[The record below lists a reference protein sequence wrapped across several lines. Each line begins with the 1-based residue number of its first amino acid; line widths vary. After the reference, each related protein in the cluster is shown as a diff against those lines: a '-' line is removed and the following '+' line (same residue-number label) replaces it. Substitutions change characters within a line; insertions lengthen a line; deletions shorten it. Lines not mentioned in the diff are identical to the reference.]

1 MTMKGRRNPDAHH
14 RRSIRLAAYDY
25 HAPGAY
31 FVTLCTQGR
40 ECVLDDPVVTGIITG
55 VWRALP
61 RWFPT
66 IVLDEFVVMPSHVHM
81 IVWLQPVGATLA
93 VAPDAVAPDAVA
105 PDAVA
110 PDAVAPDAVAPDAVA
125 PGTGASPAPTGGV
138 ALDVEAT
145 LAVVPGA
152 GASPAPTDGAAT
164 APSWNIPAPETPNL
178 NPTLG
183 DVIGAFK
190 SLVFTVYLDWVQA
203 HDPTRRAKFWQRNYY
218 EHIIRNEEELHAIRR
233 YIRNNPARWALDRDN
248 PDNLCR
254 LTSPAQVEDYL
265 ADVQAAEA
273 GHEV

>member
-14 RRSIRLAAYDY
+14 RRSIRLAAHDY

-55 VWRALP
+55 AWQALP

-81 IVWLQPVGATLA
+81 IAWLQPVGATLA
-93 VAPDAVAPDAVA
+93 VAPDAVAP
-105 PDAVA
+105 
-110 PDAVAPDAVAPDAVA
+110 
-125 PGTGASPAPTGGV
+125 
-138 ALDVEAT
+138 
-145 LAVVPGA
+145 GA
-152 GASPAPTDGAAT
+152 GASPAPTDGAAA
-164 APSWNIPAPETPNL
+164 APLWNIPAPETPNL

-190 SLVFTVYLDWVQA
+190 SLVFAVYLDWVQA

-218 EHIIRNEEELHAIRR
+218 EHIIRDEEELHAMRR

-248 PDNLCR
+248 LANLRR
-254 LTSPAQVEDYL
+254 LTPPARVEDYL

-273 GHEV
+273 GHEA